1 MSQATCGGDGLEAAL
16 AAYGITKRAFL
27 EAVQSLVPEFSG
39 MALADLSVCPL
50 TGGMSNLL
58 YIVESKSVPHHRVV
72 ARVLSPNLDAIIDRE
87 RELSIFQQLSSS
99 GVAPRLY
106 GVATLDVPPEAD
118 VDLDTVSLR
127 VEEHLLGRTLD
138 ISDFRTASSEETS
151 PAALADRVV
160 QLHLQKPTF
169 LENVSTFA
177 EHVLRYLRMM
187 ASLRLQIAAARG
199 AGPAVAST
207 GAGQAAPDGDCACA
221 SLGDDLSKLLGGG
234 TGDGSGDGCASS
246 LLQRVCRLLHLADW
260 ETEAQFMLQL
270 LEGSGATF
278 AASSAGSGSG
288 GGAEA
293 AAVPAGGPL
302 VLCHNDLQ
310 PGNWILAEPAEASA
324 GWSACEAKAAEAA
337 AKDGTQTAVDGHSD
351 APGAVQTGG
360 GVPPS
365 GPTASARSH
374 ANSPGSAAPH
384 EPSYAAAVAARAP
397 TPTKTPTP
405 TPSRGETP
413 SPYAHRVRRADE
425 PGLRTPSGGSRRG
438 SLASMHS
445 RHSASGRSI
454 DSLRSSGGAA
464 ASAAGSPVP
473 LLSASPQPVGT
484 QLGSCGVDRPAAS
497 TAPGLGLPERAPEPH
512 SPHPLPVYARRPHR
526 TRRRSSSKERD
537 GPEAAQHA
545 AAEPPESGQRAGHI
559 AGSSPA
565 PSGGTES
572 GAGSS
577 APAASPGLHS
587 HPARSSRRRSVQSH
601 VSAGSRSASS
611 RLYII
616 DYEYGGWNRRGFD
629 LGNLFCEH
637 TFNYSVAT
645 APGYAMETQHY
656 PSLKWQRDFLT
667 AYAERLLQR
676 VGTHGTSHGFARP
689 EVVEKTSEPVAE
701 VLAAASASDDAVTD
715 ATALPAPSSASAA
728 EELWRRT
735 SCAERAVAAICGEPA
750 TSAGGSD
757 RRDGGGCEDA
767 EVAAL
772 AWQLAKEA
780 RVGLLAS
787 HFYWSLWSSV
797 MAGGKA
803 GFLVSS
809 PTAADRDD
817 SSDSEAASPRHN
829 PSRTGEPKGTGAA
842 PAGEGVHA
850 GSPAADDA
858 APSSPVAGASPVR
871 LTAADESQPQ
881 AAERRLTH
889 AAAAA
894 GAAGVQV
901 DTGKPARDAA
911 DDAPAPPSPAV
922 ASGHSVFDYSHYGL
936 QRAREYFR
944 LKEQLLRD
952 QEGVP
957 GASGRGVSSPRR

>member
-1 MSQATCGGDGLEAAL
+1 MSQATCGSDGPEAAL

-39 MALADLSVCPL
+39 MALSDLSMCPL

-106 GVATLDVPPEAD
+106 GVATLDVPPQAD

-138 ISDFRTASSEETS
+138 ISDFRTAASDETS

-177 EHVLRYLRMM
+177 EHVQRYLRMM
-187 ASLRLQIAAARG
+187 GSLRVQIAAARG
-199 AGPAVAST
+199 AGPSAAST
-207 GAGQAAPDGDCACA
+207 DGGGDCACA
-221 SLGDDLSKLLGGG
+221 SLGDDFSKLLGGG
-234 TGDGSGDGCASS
+234 AGDGSAGGCASS

-260 ETEAQFMLQL
+260 EAEAQFMLQL
-270 LEGSGATF
+270 LEGSGASF
-278 AASSAGSGSG
+278 AASSASSGSG
-288 GGAEA
+288 GDAGA
-293 AAVPAGGPL
+293 AALPAGGPL

-310 PGNWILAEPAEASA
+310 PGNWILAEPPEASA
-324 GWSACEAKAAEAA
+324 GWSACEAKAAEGA
-337 AKDGTQTAVDGHSD
+337 AKEGANAATDGHAD
-351 APGAVQTGG
+351 APGTGQAGG
-360 GVPPS
+360 GVPPAVH
-365 GPTASARSH
+365 TASAGSH
-374 ANSPGSAAPH
+374 EPSAGSAAPH
-384 EPSYAAAVAARAP
+384 APSYTAAVAARAP

-438 SLASMHS
+438 SLASVQS
-445 RHSASGRSI
+445 RHSASVRSI

-464 ASAAGSPVP
+464 SSAAGSPVP
-473 LLSASPQPVGT
+473 LLGVSPQPAGT
-484 QLGSCGVDRPAAS
+484 HLRPRGDDRPAAS
-497 TAPGLGLPERAPEPH
+497 TALGLDLHESAAPELH
-512 SPHPLPVYARRPHR
+512 SPHPLPVYAGRPHR
-526 TRRRSSSKERD
+526 TRHRSSSKEHD
-537 GPEAAQHA
+537 GTEAAPHA
-545 AAEPPESGQRAGHI
+545 AAEPCKSVQPAGHH
-559 AGSSPA
+559 A
-565 PSGGTES
+565 PSGGADS
-572 GAGSS
+572 GAASS

-587 HPARSSRRRSVQSH
+587 HPTKSSRRRSVQSH
-601 VSAGSRSASS
+601 ASGGSRSASS

-637 TFNYSVAT
+637 TFNYSVAA
-645 APGYAMETQHY
+645 APGYAMETKHY

-667 AYAERLLQR
+667 AYAEWLLQR

-689 EVVEKTSEPVAE
+689 EVVEKTSEPVVE
-701 VLAAASASDDAVTD
+701 VVAAASVSDDAVTD
-715 ATALPAPSSASAA
+715 ATALPAPASPSAA
-728 EELWRRT
+728 DELWRRT
-735 SCAERAVAAICGEPA
+735 SCAEKAVAAICEGA
-750 TSAGGSD
+750 AASAGGSD
-757 RRDGGGCEDA
+757 QRHSGGCEDA
-767 EVAAL
+767 EVVAL
-772 AWQLAKEA
+772 ARQLAKEA

-809 PTAADRDD
+809 PMAADGDD
-817 SSDSEAASPRHN
+817 SSDAEAASPQHN
-829 PSRTGEPKGTGAA
+829 AARTGGSTGTGAA
-842 PAGEGVHA
+842 PAGKAVPA
-850 GSPAADDA
+850 GSPTGDDA

-871 LTAADESQPQ
+871 LAAADASQPQ
-881 AAERRLTH
+881 AAETHLTH

-894 GAAGVQV
+894 SAAGVQV
-901 DTGKPARDAA
+901 DTGKPVRDAA

-952 QEGVP
+952 QEGAP
-957 GASGRGVSSPRR
+957 GASGRGVSSPTS

>member
-1 MSQATCGGDGLEAAL
+1 MSQATCGSEGPEAAL

-39 MALADLSVCPL
+39 MAISDLSMCPL

-87 RELSIFQQLSSS
+87 RELSILQQLSSS

-138 ISDFRTASSEETS
+138 ISDFRTAASDETS

-177 EHVLRYLRMM
+177 EHVQRYLRMM
-187 ASLRLQIAAARG
+187 GSLRVQIAAARG
-199 AGPAVAST
+199 AGPAGAST
-207 GAGQAAPDGDCACA
+207 DGGQAASGGDCACA
-221 SLGDDLSKLLGGG
+221 SLGDNFSKLLGGG
-234 TGDGSGDGCASS
+234 TGDGSAGGCASS

-270 LEGSGATF
+270 LEGSGASF

-288 GGAEA
+288 GHAEA
-293 AAVPAGGPL
+293 AALPAGGPL

-324 GWSACEAKAAEAA
+324 GWSACEAKAAEATA
-337 AKDGTQTAVDGHSD
+337 TDGTKAAVDGHAD
-351 APGAVQTGG
+351 APGAGQTGG
-360 GVPPS
+360 DVPPTVH
-365 GPTASARSH
+365 TASARSH
-374 ANSPGSAAPH
+374 AHSAGSAAPH
-384 EPSYAAAVAARAP
+384 EASYAAAAARAP

-445 RHSASGRSI
+445 RHSASVRSI

-464 ASAAGSPVP
+464 SSAAGSPVP
-473 LLSASPQPVGT
+473 LLSASPQPAGT
-484 QLGSCGVDRPAAS
+484 QLRTRGVDRPAAS
-497 TAPGLGLPERAPEPH
+497 TAPGLDLHESAAPELH
-512 SPHPLPVYARRPHR
+512 SPHPLPVYAGRPHR
-526 TRRRSSSKERD
+526 TRRRSSSKEHD
-537 GPEAAQHA
+537 ASEAAQHA
-545 AAEPPESGQRAGHI
+545 AAEPLETGQPAGRH

-565 PSGGTES
+565 PSGGADS

-587 HPARSSRRRSVQSH
+587 HPIKSSRRRSVQSH
-601 VSAGSRSASS
+601 VSGGSRSASS

-637 TFNYSVAT
+637 TFNYSVST

-656 PSLKWQRDFLT
+656 PSLQWQRDFLT
-667 AYAERLLQR
+667 AYAEWLLQR

-689 EVVEKTSEPVAE
+689 EVVEKTSEPVGE
-701 VLAAASASDDAVTD
+701 VVAAASVGDDAVTD
-715 ATALPAPSSASAA
+715 ATALPAPGSPSAA
-728 EELWRRT
+728 DELWRRT
-735 SCAERAVAAICGEPA
+735 SCAEKAVAAICEGA
-750 TSAGGSD
+750 AASGGGND
-757 RRDGGGCEDA
+757 RRHGGGCEDA
-767 EVAAL
+767 EVVAL
-772 AWQLAKEA
+772 ARQLAKEA

-809 PTAADRDD
+809 PTSAGEDD

-829 PSRTGEPKGTGAA
+829 PARTGEHPGTGAA
-842 PAGEGVHA
+842 PVGKAVPA
-850 GSPAADDA
+850 GSSTDDDA
-858 APSSPVAGASPVR
+858 APSSPVAGASPAR
-871 LTAADESQPQ
+871 LDATDASQTQ
-881 AAERRLTH
+881 AAESHLTH
-889 AAAAA
+889 AAATAS
-894 GAAGVQV
+894 AAGVQV
-901 DTGKPARDAA
+901 DTGKPVRDAA

-952 QEGVP
+952 QEGAP
-957 GASGRGVSSPRR
+957 GASGRGVSSPRS